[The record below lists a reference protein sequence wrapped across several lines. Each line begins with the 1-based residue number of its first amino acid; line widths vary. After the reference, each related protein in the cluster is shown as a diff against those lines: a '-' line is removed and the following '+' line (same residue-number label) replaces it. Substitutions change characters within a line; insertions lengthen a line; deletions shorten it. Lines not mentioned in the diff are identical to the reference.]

1 MKKSVVYVS
10 LALILCV
17 FLTAC
22 GGKNVK
28 ITEDMNGQTIN
39 LAKGET
45 LTLSIEGNPTTGY
58 SWNLTSVDEAVLK
71 SAGEPG
77 YDSSSTLT
85 GAGGTYTFKFSAVE
99 AGTTTLKLDYYR
111 TFEKDVA
118 PIKSFEV
125 TVVVK

>member
-1 MKKSVVYVS
+1 MKKSFVYAAMV
-10 LALILCV
+10 LILCV
-17 FLTAC
+17 VLTAC

-45 LTLSIEGNPTTGY
+45 LVLAIEGNPTTGY
-58 SWNLTSVDEAVLK
+58 SWNLTEVDESILK
-71 SAGEPG
+71 SAGEPD

-85 GAGGTYTFKFSAVE
+85 GAGGTYTFKFNAVE
-99 AGTTTLKLDYYR
+99 TGTTTLKLDYYR

-118 PIKSFEV
+118 PINTFEV